1 MHEIF
6 SRIVRIY
13 SQSYLIK
20 FALLV
25 CTSRPV
31 GQSGHFR
38 QWEEPKREP
47 LLSRTV
53 GFPNPGGRSL
63 VVVAPPLEP
72 LTRRA
77 TETESRPAGLRGSR
91 TEGSGGQAR

>member
-31 GQSGHFR
+31 GKVR
-38 QWEEPKREP
+38 T
-47 LLSRTV
+47 LSAV
-53 GFPNPGGRSL
+53 GGAKARAAL
-63 VVVAPPLEP
+63 VS
-72 LTRRA
+72 
-77 TETESRPAGLRGSR
+77 SR
-91 TEGSGGQAR
+91 